1 MKKFILKRSYLGK
14 DGLTKY
20 ESWPER
26 FNTYADALN
35 EVMKLDRSFAQRRD
49 PDHMGFTVYWGGR
62 PAEGRFEVTYNREDR
77 MFSNA

>member
-1 MKKFILKRSYLGK
+1 MKKFILKRSYLGN

-35 EVMKLDRSFAQRRD
+35 EVMKLDRAFVERRD
-49 PDHMGFTVYWGGR
+49 PDHMGFTVFQGGK
-62 PAEGRFEVTYNREDR
+62 PAEGRFEVIYDRNAR